1 MTDIAELALRVD
13 ALEVKAA
20 NAELD
25 RLSGTS
31 KRVDRDV
38 AAFSANSS
46 RSLEFVKT
54 GVAALVAGFA
64 GLSLSRSIKES
75 IELNQRYKELGIAME
90 VVGRNVG
97 IQSQQLNT
105 TTAALEKMGISMIEA
120 RQTVTRLAA
129 SHIDLANAE
138 KLADLARNAAIVGQI
153 NTSEALDR
161 IVHGIRSAEVE
172 VLKTIGIT
180 VQFDQAYKQLA
191 AQLGKTTNELTQQE
205 KQQARVNVVLGEAPA
220 LVGLY
225 EAAMN
230 NAGKQFRST
239 ERLAENLKIKI
250 GELFDETTKLAVRSY
265 TNLLKELDSTFTD
278 LTDSGE
284 LQTWGD
290 QLAYTFAFLG
300 DAARVA
306 VSPVIILLRTVDA
319 AIERAKALASG
330 DFAKSRQIGADFDEF
345 LKGELK
351 VITGSTALRD
361 ELRKQRV
368 ERDLLTSAVGRGAT
382 AVQKETEEIIESVKV
397 GKQSRD
403 ERKEFINALAKQAVE
418 AGKSRIE
425 IQRMEAALLGVSD
438 AAEPYLRIIE
448 NQARAEEDLRVSRQ
462 KQADDLRKIESIT
475 QSVRTKQEIYNDT
488 VKELDD
494 LLTKGLGINAYNRA
508 LEKARD
514 ELTKTETKTRE
525 FWDTN
530 EQIWIQGVRNVQ
542 TSLANGLFNVFDDG
556 LKGMVNGVK
565 RAVGQMLA
573 EFASI
578 KILQSTG
585 IAGLLGLGST
595 AAFASGGASAGGGL
609 SALNLASLGSG
620 ALNLVQGGFGLT
632 GAIGG
637 GLQSLGGA
645 IGSNSLF
652 QFGAGVGGDLL
663 GAGIGTAGSL
673 GAGLGALAGP
683 AAIAGIADIG
693 LRQLFGDKKLGG
705 TAGDIL
711 SYVPVV
717 GTLINGLFGRGAP
730 KFQNEALVGNV
741 SANGFEGVLNQA
753 FREKGGVFRS
763 NRTSNFITDTDTGN
777 LLNQFGRLSESG
789 NIPGALRDSAT
800 DPAVKRALEVGKF
813 LDEAFSSIGD
823 TLKITADK
831 LGLSSEALNNF
842 SAELDLVSE
851 KGQTLSEAQIAEQIA
866 RISDEMIATLIPN
879 LGELSKKGETSTDT
893 LNRLNTQFSVL
904 ESAAMLFGNTAE
916 QAAEKVRALGIDGQT
931 AFIDSI
937 GGVDVAAAEIS
948 EFYNNVFTDA
958 QKLEVTKN
966 QILGVLRPLG
976 IDFIPTLDQLYDA
989 VASGN
994 PQLIQAALKIDGL
1007 VVEFN
1012 QLSEATGQAVD
1023 AVADLTAINNERVA
1037 LETRL
1042 LQLQGDTSALRQ
1054 RELDALDPA
1063 NRALLERIFA
1073 LEDENETARQLA
1085 ETTARISSE
1094 RVGLETRLLQLQGDT
1109 AELRKRE
1116 LDALDPANRVLLER
1130 IFAIEDERQKNEDL
1144 IKSRNDLSRSLSAA
1158 MSDFDRL
1165 VGAERSNIENSFRSM
1180 MAEIDASIQTTSGSV
1195 SGLQSVISALQSG
1208 VEQIQG
1214 INITDA
1220 QTAIRAELNSA
1231 RSGNVIDLD
1240 KIRSAI
1246 ATVSSRDDSG
1256 FSTREAFERARGQD
1270 AGLLLDLS
1278 SIATSEL
1285 SAAERSMELL
1295 EDQKKILEQQL
1306 ENELTSLSKISDNT
1320 KMQVDAILGVDT
1332 TINALLGGKS
1342 PLIVSIQAM
1351 SQSVVSLARA
1361 SKQDIPGFASG
1372 GVHSGGLRIVG
1383 ERGPELEFTGP
1394 SRIMSNNDL
1403 SRVISN
1409 PNAATKQDIE
1419 KLIVVAA
1426 EIADATRKT
1435 TDLLMR
1441 VTRDG
1446 ESLVTSAA

>member
-1 MTDIAELALRVD
+1 MVD
-13 ALEVKAA
+13 VARLQIEADSSQVKTAA
-20 NAELD
+20 GDLD
-25 RLSGTS
+25 RLSTS
-31 KRVDRDV
+31 AGK
-38 AAFSANSS
+38 AANSS
-46 RSLEFVKT
+46 D
-54 GVAALVAGFA
+54 ALNRTTI
-64 GLSLSRSIKES
+64 SLSHVYRELAAVMGTLKFLDTIRET

-97 IQSQQLNT
+97 VNSQQLNT

-205 KQQARVNVVLGEAPA
+205 KQQARVNVVLDQAPA

-265 TNLLKELDSTFTD
+265 TNLLKDLDNTFTE
-278 LTDSGE
+278 LTDTGE

-403 ERKEFINALAKQAVE
+403 ERKEFINALAKQAIE

-462 KQADDLRKIESIT
+462 QQADDLRKIESIT

-578 KILQSTG
+578 KILQGTG

-595 AAFASGGASAGGGL
+595 AAFASGGAAAGGGL
-609 SALNLASLGSG
+609 SALNLANLGSG

-652 QFGAGVGGDLL
+652 QFGAGFGGDLL
-663 GAGIGTAGSL
+663 AAGGGISGGLGASL
-673 GAGLGALAGP
+673 GAIAGP
-683 AAIAGIADIG
+683 AAIAFAGTQILKSLA
-693 LRQLFGDKKLGG
+693 GDKRLGG
-705 TAGDIL
+705 GFGKALNTIGDIPIIGDFL
-711 SYVPVV
+711 PVV
-717 GTLINGLFGRGAP
+717 PLINGLFGRGRP

-741 SANGFEGVLNQA
+741 STGGFEGVLNQA
-753 FREKGGVFRS
+753 YREKGGVFRS
-763 NRTSNFITDTDTGN
+763 NRTSNFIADTDTGN

-800 DPAVKRALEVGKF
+800 DPAVKRALEVGEF
-813 LDEAFSSIGD
+813 LDEAFGSIGD
-823 TLKITADK
+823 TLKETAEK
-831 LGLSSEALNNF
+831 LGLSSDALNNF

-851 KGQTLSEAQIAEQIA
+851 KGETLSEAQISEEIT
-866 RISDEMIATLIPN
+866 RISDAMIATLIPN
-879 LGELSKKGETSTDT
+879 LDELAKKGETSGDT
-893 LNRLNTQFSVL
+893 RTRLNAQFSVL

-916 QAAEKVRALGIDGQT
+916 QAAEKVRALGIDGQS
-931 AFIDSI
+931 AFIESL
-937 GGVDVAAAEIS
+937 GGVQIAATEIQ
-948 EFYNNVFTDA
+948 EFYETVFTDS

-966 QILGVLRPLG
+966 RILDVLKPLG
-976 IDFIPTLDQLYDA
+976 IEFVPTMEQLYQA
-989 VASGN
+989 VESGN
-994 PQLIQAALKIDGL
+994 PQLIQAALKVDGL
-1007 VVEFN
+1007 V
-1012 QLSEATGQAVD
+1012 SE
-1023 AVADLTAINNERVA
+1023 
-1037 LETRL
+1037 
-1042 LQLQGDTSALRQ
+1042 
-1054 RELDALDPA
+1054 
-1063 NRALLERIFA
+1063 
-1073 LEDENETARQLA
+1073 
-1085 ETTARISSE
+1085 
-1094 RVGLETRLLQLQGDT
+1094 
-1109 AELRKRE
+1109 
-1116 LDALDPANRVLLER
+1116 
-1130 IFAIEDERQKNEDL
+1130 
-1144 IKSRNDLSRSLSAA
+1144 
-1158 MSDFDRL
+1158 FDRL
-1165 VGAERSNIENSFRSM
+1165 AASAGSVTEPVKEISESLDGLSESLAKERRSFTAARREAQEGRLPAPTIGTSIGGKIFTETEIRAM
-1180 MAEIDASIQTTSGSV
+1180 QQTAVDEATSSLQKIVREQLNRLGESYRDAQSFIRDQIDAV
-1195 SGLQSVISALQSG
+1195 KEANKFFDGLKNDFIEIS
-1208 VEQIQG
+1208 
-1214 INITDA
+1214 T
-1220 QTAIRAELNSA
+1220 
-1231 RSGNVIDLD
+1231 
-1240 KIRSAI
+1240 
-1246 ATVSSRDDSG
+1246 SSRAAAHEQLNAALELAKSGADISLIDTPELANAIMTLKDDRTDL
-1256 FSTREAFERARGQD
+1256 FSTREAFEMDRA
-1270 AGLLLDLS
+1270 
-1278 SIATSEL
+1278 
-1285 SAAERSMELL
+1285 SAAN
-1295 EDQKKILEQQL
+1295 KILELSRLGVTHSDETLNTLKEQL
-1306 ENELTSLSKISDNT
+1306 DVMKSSFEVQEQLLNAQLRFSGVNDASLLSDSELTGSASGAFKSLIENL
-1320 KMQVDAILGVDT
+1320 A
-1332 TINALLGGKS
+1332 
-1342 PLIVSIQAM
+1342 IQAGTSFKGSVRFPDPRPGGDFDVIKNKFT
-1351 SQSVVSLARA
+1351 SQFNSL
-1361 SKQDIPGFASG
+1361 IPTTGTSFNFSDMAQA
-1372 GVHSGGLRIVG
+1372 LK
-1383 ERGPELEFTGP
+1383 EMKDELAKIKTSSEKTA
-1394 SRIMSNNDL
+1394 NVL
-1403 SRVISN
+1403 S
-1409 PNAATKQDIE
+1409 T
-1419 KLIVVAA
+1419 
-1426 EIADATRKT
+1426 
-1435 TDLLMR
+1435 

-1446 ESLVTSAA
+1446 RAMQTA

>member
-1 MTDIAELALRVD
+1 MVD
-13 ALEVKAA
+13 VARLQIEADSSQVKTAA
-20 NAELD
+20 GDLD
-25 RLSGTS
+25 RLSTS
-31 KRVDRDV
+31 AGK
-38 AAFSANSS
+38 AANSS
-46 RSLEFVKT
+46 D
-54 GVAALVAGFA
+54 ALNRTTI
-64 GLSLSRSIKES
+64 SLSHVYRELAAVMGTLKFLDTIRQT

-97 IQSQQLNT
+97 IQSQQLNA

-205 KQQARVNVVLGEAPA
+205 KQQARVNVVLDQAPA

-265 TNLLKELDSTFTD
+265 TNLLKDLDNTFTE
-278 LTDSGE
+278 LTDTGE

-345 LKGELK
+345 IKGELK

-403 ERKEFINALAKQAVE
+403 ERKEFINALAKQAIE

-462 KQADDLRKIESIT
+462 QQADDLRKIESIT
-475 QSVRTKQEIYNDT
+475 QSVRTKQEVYNDT

-530 EQIWIQGVRNVQ
+530 EQIWIQGVRNIQ

-595 AAFASGGASAGGGL
+595 AAMASGGGSGGLGALSSISNIIGSGFGVSNLIGSGISGLGSLTGSGSLTAFGQAFTGDAIAGFAGQAGAFGASAGSAFSAVAGPAMIAFMATQGL
-609 SALNLASLGSG
+609 KALVGDKRLG
-620 ALNLVQGGFGLT
+620 GGFGKALNT
-632 GAIGG
+632 IGD
-637 GLQSLGGA
+637 
-645 IGSNSLF
+645 IPII
-652 QFGAGVGGDLL
+652 GDLL
-663 GAGIGTAGSL
+663 PI
-673 GAGLGALAGP
+673 
-683 AAIAGIADIG
+683 
-693 LRQLFGDKKLGG
+693 
-705 TAGDIL
+705 
-711 SYVPVV
+711 VP
-717 GTLINGLFGRGAP
+717 LINGLFGRGRP

-741 SANGFEGVLNQA
+741 SAGGFEGVLNQA
-753 FREKGGVFRS
+753 FREKGGLARS
-763 NRTSNFITDTDTGN
+763 DRVSNFIVDTDSGN

-800 DPAVKRALEVGKF
+800 DPAVKRALEVGEF
-813 LDEAFSSIGD
+813 LDDAFGSIGD
-823 TLKITADK
+823 TLKVTAEK
-831 LGLSSEALNNF
+831 LGLSSDALNNF

-851 KGQTLSEAQIAEQIA
+851 KGETLSEAQISEEIN
-866 RISDEMIATLIPN
+866 RITDAMIETLIPN
-879 LGELSKKGETSTDT
+879 LDELAKKGEASGDT
-893 LNRLNTQFSVL
+893 LTRLNAQFSVL

-931 AFIDSI
+931 AFIESL
-937 GGVDVAAAEIS
+937 GGVQAAATEIQ
-948 EFYNNVFTDA
+948 EFYDTVFTDA

-966 QILGVLRPLG
+966 RILAVLEPLG
-976 IDFIPTLDQLYDA
+976 IGFVPTLEQLYQA

-994 PQLIQAALKIDGL
+994 PQLIQAALKVDGL
-1007 VVEFN
+1007 V
-1012 QLSEATGQAVD
+1012 SE
-1023 AVADLTAINNERVA
+1023 
-1037 LETRL
+1037 
-1042 LQLQGDTSALRQ
+1042 
-1054 RELDALDPA
+1054 
-1063 NRALLERIFA
+1063 
-1073 LEDENETARQLA
+1073 
-1085 ETTARISSE
+1085 
-1094 RVGLETRLLQLQGDT
+1094 
-1109 AELRKRE
+1109 
-1116 LDALDPANRVLLER
+1116 
-1130 IFAIEDERQKNEDL
+1130 
-1144 IKSRNDLSRSLSAA
+1144 
-1158 MSDFDRL
+1158 FDRL
-1165 VGAERSNIENSFRSM
+1165 TSSVNGLSDPLKTVTETVDDLASEMQALAKERRAFTAGRRDAQEGKLPKPVIATTIGGKIFTE
-1180 MAEIDASIQTTSGSV
+1180 AEIRAMQQDAVDSSTER
-1195 SGLQSVISALQSG
+1195 L
-1208 VEQIQG
+1208 QG
-1214 INITDA
+1214 IVREQLNRLGESYREARSFIKDQIDAVKEANKFFAGLKNDFLEISTSSRSAAHEQLNAAIELAKSGTDISLIDTPELA
-1220 QTAIRAELNSA
+1220 NAIRTLKDD
-1231 RSGNVIDLD
+1231 RTDL
-1240 KIRSAI
+1240 
-1246 ATVSSRDDSG
+1246 
-1256 FSTREAFERARGQD
+1256 FSTREAFEMDRAD
-1270 AGLLLDLS
+1270 A
-1278 SIATSEL
+1278 AN
-1285 SAAERSMELL
+1285 
-1295 EDQKKILEQQL
+1295 KILELSRLGVTHSDETLNTLKEQL
-1306 ENELTSLSKISDNT
+1306 DVMKSSFEVQEQLLNAQLRFSGVNDASLLSNSELTGSASDSFKRLIENLAIQAGT
-1320 KMQVDAILGVDT
+1320 SFNGSVRFPDPRPGGDFDAIKNRLTSQFNSLIPT
-1332 TINALLGGKS
+1332 TGTSFNFSDMAQALKEMKDELAKIKTS
-1342 PLIVSIQAM
+1342 SEKTA
-1351 SQSVVSLARA
+1351 SV
-1361 SKQDIPGFASG
+1361 
-1372 GVHSGGLRIVG
+1372 
-1383 ERGPELEFTGP
+1383 
-1394 SRIMSNNDL
+1394 L
-1403 SRVISN
+1403 S
-1409 PNAATKQDIE
+1409 T
-1419 KLIVVAA
+1419 
-1426 EIADATRKT
+1426 
-1435 TDLLMR
+1435 

-1446 ESLVTSAA
+1446 RAMQTA

>member
-1 MTDIAELALRVD
+1 MVD
-13 ALEVKAA
+13 VARLQIEADSSQVKTAA
-20 NAELD
+20 GDLD
-25 RLSGTS
+25 RLSTS
-31 KRVDRDV
+31 AGK
-38 AAFSANSS
+38 AANSS
-46 RSLEFVKT
+46 D
-54 GVAALVAGFA
+54 ALNRTTI
-64 GLSLSRSIKES
+64 SLSHVYRELAAVMGTLKFLDTIRET

-97 IQSQQLNT
+97 VNSQQLNT

-205 KQQARVNVVLGEAPA
+205 KQQARVNVVLDQAPA

-265 TNLLKELDSTFTD
+265 TNLLKDLDSTFTE
-278 LTDSGE
+278 LTDTGE

-403 ERKEFINALAKQAVE
+403 ERKEFINALAKQAIE

-462 KQADDLRKIESIT
+462 QQADDLRKIESIT

-578 KILQSTG
+578 KILQGTG

-595 AAFASGGASAGGGL
+595 AAFASGGAAAGGGL
-609 SALNLASLGSG
+609 SALNLANLGSG

-652 QFGAGVGGDLL
+652 QFGAGFGGDLL
-663 GAGIGTAGSL
+663 AAGGGISGGLGASL
-673 GAGLGALAGP
+673 GAIAGP
-683 AAIAGIADIG
+683 AAIAFAGTQILKSLA
-693 LRQLFGDKKLGG
+693 GDKRLGG
-705 TAGDIL
+705 GFGKALNTIGDIPIIGDFL
-711 SYVPVV
+711 PVV
-717 GTLINGLFGRGAP
+717 PLINGLFGRGRP

-741 SANGFEGVLNQA
+741 STGGFEGVLNQA
-753 FREKGGVFRS
+753 YREKGGVFRS
-763 NRTSNFITDTDTGN
+763 NRTSNFIADTDTGN

-800 DPAVKRALEVGKF
+800 DPAVKRALEVGEF
-813 LDEAFSSIGD
+813 LDEAFGSIGD
-823 TLKITADK
+823 TLKETAEK
-831 LGLSSEALNNF
+831 LGLSSDALNNF

-851 KGQTLSEAQIAEQIA
+851 KGETLSEAQISEEIT
-866 RISDEMIATLIPN
+866 RISDAMIATLIPN
-879 LGELSKKGETSTDT
+879 LDELAKKGETSGDT
-893 LNRLNTQFSVL
+893 RTRLNAQFSVL

-916 QAAEKVRALGIDGQT
+916 QAAEKVRALGIDGQS
-931 AFIDSI
+931 AFIESL
-937 GGVDVAAAEIS
+937 GGVQIAATEIQ
-948 EFYNNVFTDA
+948 EFYETVFTDS

-966 QILGVLRPLG
+966 RILDVLKPLG
-976 IDFIPTLDQLYDA
+976 IEFVPTMEQLYQA
-989 VASGN
+989 VESGN
-994 PQLIQAALKIDGL
+994 PQLIQAALKVDGL
-1007 VVEFN
+1007 V
-1012 QLSEATGQAVD
+1012 SE
-1023 AVADLTAINNERVA
+1023 
-1037 LETRL
+1037 
-1042 LQLQGDTSALRQ
+1042 
-1054 RELDALDPA
+1054 
-1063 NRALLERIFA
+1063 
-1073 LEDENETARQLA
+1073 
-1085 ETTARISSE
+1085 
-1094 RVGLETRLLQLQGDT
+1094 
-1109 AELRKRE
+1109 
-1116 LDALDPANRVLLER
+1116 
-1130 IFAIEDERQKNEDL
+1130 
-1144 IKSRNDLSRSLSAA
+1144 
-1158 MSDFDRL
+1158 FDRL
-1165 VGAERSNIENSFRSM
+1165 AASAGSVTEPVKEISESLDGLSESLAKERRSFTAARREAQEGRLPAPTIGTSIGGKIFTETEIRAM
-1180 MAEIDASIQTTSGSV
+1180 QQTAVDEATSSLQKIVREQLNRLGESYRDAQSFIRDQIDAV
-1195 SGLQSVISALQSG
+1195 KEANKFFDGLKNDFIEIS
-1208 VEQIQG
+1208 
-1214 INITDA
+1214 T
-1220 QTAIRAELNSA
+1220 
-1231 RSGNVIDLD
+1231 
-1240 KIRSAI
+1240 
-1246 ATVSSRDDSG
+1246 SSRAAAHEQLNAALELAKSGADISLIDTPELANAIMTLKDDRTDL
-1256 FSTREAFERARGQD
+1256 FSTREAFEMDRA
-1270 AGLLLDLS
+1270 
-1278 SIATSEL
+1278 
-1285 SAAERSMELL
+1285 SAAN
-1295 EDQKKILEQQL
+1295 KILELSRLGVTHSDETLNTLKEQL
-1306 ENELTSLSKISDNT
+1306 DVMKSSFEVQEQLLNAQLRFSGVNDASLLSDSELTGSASGAFKSLIENL
-1320 KMQVDAILGVDT
+1320 A
-1332 TINALLGGKS
+1332 
-1342 PLIVSIQAM
+1342 IQAGTSFKGSVRFPDPRPGGDFDVIKNKFT
-1351 SQSVVSLARA
+1351 SQFNSL
-1361 SKQDIPGFASG
+1361 IPTTGTSFNFSDMAQA
-1372 GVHSGGLRIVG
+1372 LK
-1383 ERGPELEFTGP
+1383 EMKDELAKIKTSSEKTA
-1394 SRIMSNNDL
+1394 NVL
-1403 SRVISN
+1403 S
-1409 PNAATKQDIE
+1409 T
-1419 KLIVVAA
+1419 
-1426 EIADATRKT
+1426 
-1435 TDLLMR
+1435 

-1446 ESLVTSAA
+1446 RAMQTA

>member
-1 MTDIAELALRVD
+1 MVD
-13 ALEVKAA
+13 VARLQIEADSSQVKTAA
-20 NAELD
+20 GDLD
-25 RLSGTS
+25 RLSTS
-31 KRVDRDV
+31 AGK
-38 AAFSANSS
+38 AANSS
-46 RSLEFVKT
+46 D
-54 GVAALVAGFA
+54 ALNRTTI
-64 GLSLSRSIKES
+64 SLSHVYRELAAVMGTLKFLDTIRET

-97 IQSQQLNT
+97 VNSQQLNT

-205 KQQARVNVVLGEAPA
+205 KQQARVNVVLDQAPA

-319 AIERAKALASG
+319 AIDRAKALASG

-462 KQADDLRKIESIT
+462 QQADDLRKIESIT

-595 AAFASGGASAGGGL
+595 AAFASGGAASGGGL

-705 TAGDIL
+705 TAGDVL
-711 SYVPVV
+711 GYVPIV

-741 SANGFEGVLNQA
+741 SAGGFEGVLNQA
-753 FREKGGVFRS
+753 FREKGGLARS
-763 NRTSNFITDTDTGN
+763 DRISNFITDTDTGN

-800 DPAVKRALEVGKF
+800 DPAVKRALEVGEF
-813 LDEAFSSIGD
+813 LDEAFTSIGD
-823 TLKITADK
+823 TLKSTADK

-851 KGQTLSEAQIAEQIA
+851 KGETLSEAQISAEIT
-866 RISDEMIATLIPN
+866 RISDAMIDTLIPN
-879 LGELSKKGETSTDT
+879 LDELSKKGETSADT
-893 LNRLNTQFSVL
+893 LNRLNAQFSVL

-976 IDFIPTLDQLYDA
+976 VDFIPTLDQLYDA

-1012 QLSEATGQAVD
+1012 RLNESVTGIDLSGIDKIADSENLIATRRQTLIDVYRRESDALKTTIDRFRSLGAVLTDASDSLALSELSPLTPQQRLDEARRQFNVDRSAASIGDVD
-1023 AVADLTAINNERVA
+1023 ALNRLPESGRAFLQASQIFNASSAEFVSDFNFVKSVLDSAARVADTEADIAVK
-1037 LETRL
+1037 
-1042 LQLQGDTSALRQ
+1042 
-1054 RELDALDPA
+1054 
-1063 NRALLERIFA
+1063 
-1073 LEDENETARQLA
+1073 QLA
-1085 ETTARISSE
+1085 EMDKTVSE
-1094 RVGLETRLLQLQGDT
+1094 LVEINAGVKSLDDAIFELKEAVLQGFGNTSISDDIIRDFVNAQGRT
-1109 AELRKRE
+1109 VDQILNAAVKNGVSADQISKVTGIGLADISKATGGLSVSGDQIRQFVQSNINDPFAIYSAAKDFGISLSRVAKETGIPIKDIEEWTRANNLPMFESGTNFVQKGGLAVLHRAEAVTPASHMADMAREISELRKELSELRKEQNQQTGALINVAMQSQRE
-1116 LDALDPANRVLLER
+1116 N
-1130 IFAIEDERQKNEDL
+1130 
-1144 IKSRNDLSRSLSAA
+1144 
-1158 MSDFDRL
+1158 
-1165 VGAERSNIENSFRSM
+1165 
-1180 MAEIDASIQTTSGSV
+1180 
-1195 SGLQSVISALQSG
+1195 
-1208 VEQIQG
+1208 
-1214 INITDA
+1214 A
-1220 QTAIRAELNSA
+1220 QTIVAANKELAKNDGW
-1231 RSGNVIDLD
+1231 R
-1240 KIRSAI
+1240 K
-1246 ATVSSRDDSG
+1246 
-1256 FSTREAFERARGQD
+1256 
-1270 AGLLLDLS
+1270 
-1278 SIATSEL
+1278 
-1285 SAAERSMELL
+1285 
-1295 EDQKKILEQQL
+1295 
-1306 ENELTSLSKISDNT
+1306 
-1320 KMQVDAILGVDT
+1320 QVG
-1332 TINALLGGKS
+1332 
-1342 PLIVSIQAM
+1342 
-1351 SQSVVSLARA
+1351 
-1361 SKQDIPGFASG
+1361 
-1372 GVHSGGLRIVG
+1372 GGLR
-1383 ERGPELEFTGP
+1383 
-1394 SRIMSNNDL
+1394 
-1403 SRVISN
+1403 
-1409 PNAATKQDIE
+1409 
-1419 KLIVVAA
+1419 
-1426 EIADATRKT
+1426 
-1435 TDLLMR
+1435 
-1441 VTRDG
+1441 
-1446 ESLVTSAA
+1446 